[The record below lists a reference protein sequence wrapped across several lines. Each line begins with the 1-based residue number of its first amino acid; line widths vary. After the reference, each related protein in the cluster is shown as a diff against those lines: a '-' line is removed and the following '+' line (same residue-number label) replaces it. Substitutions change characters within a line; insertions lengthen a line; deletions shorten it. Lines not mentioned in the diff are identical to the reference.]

1 MRIQFEVL
9 LTYSVM
15 TARKGWL
22 EETDVIN
29 SMSADALAQQL
40 APSEATVLE

>member
-1 MRIQFEVL
+1 
-9 LTYSVM
+9 M

-22 EETDVIN
+22 EGKDVIN

-40 APSEATVLE
+40 ALH